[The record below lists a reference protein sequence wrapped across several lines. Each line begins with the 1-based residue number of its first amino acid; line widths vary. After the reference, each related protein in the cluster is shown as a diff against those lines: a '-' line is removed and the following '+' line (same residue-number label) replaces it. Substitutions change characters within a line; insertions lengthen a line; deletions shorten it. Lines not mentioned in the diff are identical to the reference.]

1 MSKFYCVFLCL
12 CFCLNSFGQEKLFTN
27 SDAEIPLLTHS
38 HNHQIALFLN
48 LSHFNFIKNSNPCE
62 FQIQLP
68 FFEGDTIN
76 LYLESFDVFTND
88 FQLLRNTENGL
99 VFDDYKPIIKSYRI
113 KDSEGWTGS
122 ISFMKNYLIGV
133 VKKSGKVYEIKYYQ
147 DGVYILYDVNA
158 SISESNFI
166 CQTDTDDFVLPNNI
180 AQPLLLSG
188 GRECLEMG
196 IEIDNYTYNEFN
208 GNCYEAVE
216 WSLALLAGVN
226 EVYIQEDGQWNL
238 TTEIDSNTPF
248 VFVVSVKDNWK
259 IDNVVM
265 TVNKGGSGFMTETP
279 MSKLES
285 DNSFNISKGHRYYY
299 YFEQGLDAEAYT
311 FTFTAED
318 EEGNNAIRK
327 TSVSIV

>member
-1 MSKFYCVFLCL
+1 MIFGFIAPFGLIKILPMIVDTSEFERKNWFGPMFMSFLAWL
-12 CFCLNSFGQEKLFTN
+12 GLF
-27 SDAEIPLLTHS
+27 I
-38 HNHQIALFLN
+38 LF
-48 LSHFNFIKNSNPCE
+48 SNPPFNDISNPE
-62 FQIQLP
+62 F
-68 FFEGDTIN
+68 
-76 LYLESFDVFTND
+76 
-88 FQLLRNTENGL
+88 
-99 VFDDYKPIIKSYRI
+99 
-113 KDSEGWTGS
+113 
-122 ISFMKNYLIGV
+122 
-133 VKKSGKVYEIKYYQ
+133 
-147 DGVYILYDVNA
+147 
-158 SISESNFI
+158 
-166 CQTDTDDFVLPNNI
+166 
-180 AQPLLLSG
+180 
-188 GRECLEMG
+188 
-196 IEIDNYTYNEFN
+196 
-208 GNCYEAVE
+208 
-216 WSLALLAGVN
+216 GVN

-285 DNSFNISKGHRYYY
+285 DNSFNISKEHRYYY